1 MANLEKNEKFGENSP
16 KERRKSK
23 GDVQRDPL
31 KSDVFDENGKF
42 SENDEFAIFVAS
54 PCLPFS

>member
-1 MANLEKNEKFGENSP
+1 MANLEKNDKFGENSP
-16 KERRKSK
+16 KVQRKSK
-23 GDVQRDPL
+23 GDVQRGPL
-31 KSDVFDENGKF
+31 KSGVFDENGKS